1 MNGFAKP
8 KNSHENPGG
17 PTLRQAVSNAWALHR
32 HAVLTLTIIFCA
44 LVVGTLAARADPGVF
59 DDRIVFGQSAALK
72 GPAAALGVGMRD
84 GIVAAFQ
91 EANASGGVHGRK
103 LDLVSYNDGYEPE
116 MAIANTKRLIDE
128 DKVFALIG
136 EVGTPTSKAVQ
147 PITTEQGVPFI
158 GPFTGADFL
167 RDPSLTN
174 VVNIRASYLQET
186 EAWIE
191 HLTTD
196 LGLSRIAILYQDD
209 SFGRAGI
216 EGVTKA
222 LEKRGLALVA
232 EGTYMRGT
240 TAVKRALLAIRKGR
254 PQAVVMVGAYEPCAE
269 FIKLAH
275 IIKLD
280 AVFVNISF
288 VGSEA
293 LAEELGRD
301 GEGVVVTQVMPLP
314 DDVKIPLVASY
325 QRALKAVD
333 PNAKPGFVSLEG
345 YVAGRLVVEAL
356 NKLGNS
362 VTRVGLLSTIRD
374 VGAFDL
380 DGITLSYGP
389 GRNQGMDKVYLTVI
403 QTDGSFKAVD
413 RLERATPVQSGCS
426 CPPKTMSSIDTRSHE
441 LPPGT
446 AVPKPRDEST
456 K

>member
-1 MNGFAKP
+1 MQI
-8 KNSHENPGG
+8 S
-17 PTLRQAVSNAWALHR
+17 
-32 HAVLTLTIIFCA
+32 VLKMVLAPSIVVAFN
-44 LVVGTLAARADPGVF
+44 LVWILAARADPGVF

-72 GPAAALGVGMRD
+72 GPAAALGLGMRD

-91 EANASGGVHGRK
+91 ESNATGGVHGRK
-103 LDLVSYNDGYEPE
+103 LDLISYNDGYEPE
-116 MAIANTKRLIDE
+116 MAIANTKRLIGE

-136 EVGTPTSKAVQ
+136 EVGTTTSKAVQ
-147 PITTEQGVPFI
+147 PITTEQGIPFI
-158 GPFTGADFL
+158 GPFTGAAFL

-174 VVNIRASYLQET
+174 VVNIRASYRQET
-186 EAWIE
+186 EAWME

-216 EGVTKA
+216 EGVTEA
-222 LEKRGLALVA
+222 LEKRGLALVS

-240 TAVKRALLAIRKGR
+240 TAVKRALLAIRKGN

-275 IIKLD
+275 MIKLD

-301 GEGVVVTQVMPLP
+301 GEGVVVTQVVPLP
-314 DDVKIPLVASY
+314 DDVNIPLVASY
-325 QRALKAVD
+325 QRALKAIN

-362 VTRVGLLSTIRD
+362 VTRAGLLSIIRD
-374 VGAFDL
+374 VGVFDL

-389 GRNQGMDKVYLTVI
+389 GDNQGMDKVYLTVI

-413 RLERATPVQSGCS
+413 RLERTIPVRSDCS
-426 CPPKTMSSIDTRSHE
+426 CPPKTMSSINTRSNE
-441 LPPGT
+441 LPAGT
-446 AVPKPRDEST
+446 EVPKRDESA